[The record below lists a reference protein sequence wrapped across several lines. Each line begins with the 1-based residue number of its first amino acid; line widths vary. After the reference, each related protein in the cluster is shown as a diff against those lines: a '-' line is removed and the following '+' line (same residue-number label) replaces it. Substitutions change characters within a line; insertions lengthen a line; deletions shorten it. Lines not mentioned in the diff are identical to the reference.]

1 MRSLFLSFSVFISLI
16 SCQKENLPESE
27 SGNNVA
33 QVTESLTNSQGLFIT
48 EFREEGKDKTSWFLT
63 YMFTFKTDGTV
74 TAVSPQ
80 NTVTGTYL
88 IFTDDGR
95 TELKMTFP
103 TVDKFDELT
112 DDWYLV
118 FHDDITI
125 RWQDGD
131 DILQFGNTQQNT
143 GNPDDSI
150 SEDISS
156 VISFL
161 SNTGGLLIYE
171 FIEDRENKTPYFR
184 NYSFIFNGNGNV
196 QAFGPNSQVNGTYR
210 VWKDD
215 GRIELAMSFP
225 NLGEFDELRDD
236 WYFISKD
243 ENFITFSDGED
254 VLKFKKL

>member
-1 MRSLFLSFSVFISLI
+1 MRSLFLSFSVCIALI

-103 TVDKFDELT
+103 TVDKYDELT
-112 DDWYLV
+112 
-118 FHDDITI
+118 
-125 RWQDGD
+125 
-131 DILQFGNTQQNT
+131 
-143 GNPDDSI
+143 
-150 SEDISS
+150 
-156 VISFL
+156 
-161 SNTGGLLIYE
+161 
-171 FIEDRENKTPYFR
+171 
-184 NYSFIFNGNGNV
+184 
-196 QAFGPNSQVNGTYR
+196 
-210 VWKDD
+210 
-215 GRIELAMSFP
+215 
-225 NLGEFDELRDD
+225 DD

-254 VLKFKKL
+254 ILKFQKL